1 MRKMTILT
9 LFITL
14 FTLHLKAPENRCLY
28 IAEAEGINYYEPL
41 IKAIVQVES
50 KNGQYLY
57 NPKEGAVG
65 YFQIR
70 QCRLDDYNKK
80 TGSHYKLQDCYD
92 YELSRRIFLYY
103 SHGKNYEK
111 AARDWN
117 GSGYKT
123 ITYWNKVKMYLN

>member
-1 MRKMTILT
+1 MRTILIII
-9 LFITL
+9 LFFITIRVFAPGVKVIL
-14 FTLHLKAPENRCLY
+14 IERAKALSQFDKL
-28 IAEAEGINYYEPL
+28 IEA
-41 IKAIVQVES
+41 VSWVES
-50 KNGQYLY
+50 THGKYLY
-57 NPKEGAVG
+57 NSREGAVG
-65 YFQIR
+65 WLQIR